1 MVLGAPHISPPKLTQ
16 HRGKTRC
23 VTCWVFGWLICSA
36 TPFPTHSP
44 ELCGSTGAF
53 GFVCGF
59 GECRFASAYKIYGIL
74 STLNPLCSLVVCS
87 LFCATLSLSLVSC
100 FWQGACR
107 TCADPDFA
115 TDFFGG
121 FLFSGGAQKQ
131 CDAGGQRGT
140 RVHWTERHKSLEGRV
155 LPVASSRTFSL
166 FPTSNFHFH
175 LFRLFAA

>member
-1 MVLGAPHISPPKLTQ
+1 MAHLFRH
-16 HRGKTRC
+16 
-23 VTCWVFGWLICSA
+23 
-36 TPFPTHSP
+36 PFPTHSP
-44 ELCGSTGAF
+44 EFCGSTGAF

-121 FLFSGGAQKQ
+121 FSFLGGAKNNAMQEVNVE
-131 CDAGGQRGT
+131 
-140 RVHWTERHKSLEGRV
+140 RVCIELSVINR
-155 LPVASSRTFSL
+155 
-166 FPTSNFHFH
+166 
-175 LFRLFAA
+175 